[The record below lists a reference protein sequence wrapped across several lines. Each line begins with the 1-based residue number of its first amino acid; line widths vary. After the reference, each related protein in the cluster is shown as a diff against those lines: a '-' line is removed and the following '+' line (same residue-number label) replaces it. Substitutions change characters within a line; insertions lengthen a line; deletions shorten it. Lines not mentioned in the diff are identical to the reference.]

1 MNDTCQD
8 SLVSVVVPTLNR
20 CYSLPRALDSILGQ
34 TRRPNEIIVVDNGST
49 DDTEILLRNR
59 YPKIRFIKEAKPGVS
74 AARNRGISLVNS
86 TWVAFLDSDDAWVSS
101 KLEKQ
106 LKAARA
112 NPNFRI
118 IHTDELWYRKGRQVN
133 PGKRHKKRG
142 GDIFNYCLDLCCIS
156 PSSVLMK
163 KSLFNEVGLFDE
175 KLLVCEDYDMWLR
188 ISAREEIFYVDDPL
202 TIKHGGHHDQLS
214 KKYWGM
220 DRFRIE
226 SLEKLLHQGCL
237 SDIQKKATVA
247 TLVKRLKIVING
259 AIKRNN
265 ADVINFYS
273 QKLKRANNFIFSDF
287 RC

>member
-1 MNDTCQD
+1 
-8 SLVSVVVPTLNR
+8 
-20 CYSLPRALDSILGQ
+20 
-34 TRRPNEIIVVDNGST
+34 
-49 DDTEILLRNR
+49 
-59 YPKIRFIKEAKPGVS
+59 
-74 AARNRGISLVNS
+74 
-86 TWVAFLDSDDAWVSS
+86 
-101 KLEKQ
+101 
-106 LKAARA
+106 
-112 NPNFRI
+112 
-118 IHTDELWYRKGRQVN
+118 
-133 PGKRHKKRG
+133 
-142 GDIFNYCLDLCCIS
+142 
-156 PSSVLMK
+156 MK

-265 ADVINFYS
+265 TDVINLYS
-273 QKLKRANNFIFSDF
+273 QKLERANNFVFSDF
-287 RC
+287 RCS